1 MIVAP
6 PARHVGWLLGAAAVA
21 ASAAVQWPALGNSF
35 RHDDFLLFY
44 QAANLPVADFLL
56 HTHGGHL
63 LMTRNAI
70 HLACTTLFGL
80 EPLPYMAL
88 GLATHLANVALLFVL
103 VSRLAGRPAV
113 AALAAGLWGMSP
125 VNQSS
130 VSWPT
135 AYGNVVATMLVLAV
149 AVGLAGVVA
158 RRRPPGALAPLGWA
172 TGLLVAATCFGTGV
186 AATVAAPA
194 MAWLVVPPEAGRR
207 RIVVTLGAATAVLVV
222 AYAIL
227 RPPHTESAVDLARLP
242 PLYVAQLFGS
252 LVSFGVSALLLGP
265 LATNTD
271 VGVALGP
278 LRGQP
283 LDAILP
289 VVSAFAA
296 ASALA
301 AVALLSRA
309 PREARR
315 HALAFALLACAAYGL
330 VAVARWQVTPMV
342 GLAWMGAVVRYHYLP
357 TAALA
362 VVLALSL
369 GALASRLAPAHAA
382 GNRSGAAARPGAA
395 WGAPVAV
402 LLALALAIAPFRS
415 AARRVDFQFSAGSQ
429 QLLDRAR
436 AAIDAALAAGGAD
449 GAPRKLRNADFGGVA
464 MIHLFLEPAG
474 FPGLAAVYVLSHPAR
489 DDAGVLF
496 VEDDEA
502 LVRLVREQPRSRIAR
517 LLVTPAEAGGDG
529 QPIATTP

>member
-194 MAWLVVPPEAGRR
+194 MAWLVVQPEAGRR

-252 LVSFGVSALLLGP
+252 LVSFACRPCSWARSRRTPTSASHWGL
-265 LATNTD
+265 
-271 VGVALGP
+271 
-278 LRGQP
+278 
-283 LDAILP
+283 
-289 VVSAFAA
+289 SA
-296 ASALA
+296 ASPWTRSSPSSRRSPPRAPSPPWRC
-301 AVALLSRA
+301 SRA
-309 PREARR
+309 RPAKRGAMRSPSRCSRARR
-315 HALAFALLACAAYGL
+315 
-330 VAVARWQVTPMV
+330 
-342 GLAWMGAVVRYHYLP
+342 
-357 TAALA
+357 TA
-362 VVLALSL
+362 SSP
-369 GALASRLAPAHAA
+369 SRA
-382 GNRSGAAARPGAA
+382 GR
-395 WGAPVAV
+395 
-402 LLALALAIAPFRS
+402 
-415 AARRVDFQFSAGSQ
+415 
-429 QLLDRAR
+429 
-436 AAIDAALAAGGAD
+436 
-449 GAPRKLRNADFGGVA
+449 
-464 MIHLFLEPAG
+464 
-474 FPGLAAVYVLSHPAR
+474 
-489 DDAGVLF
+489 
-496 VEDDEA
+496 
-502 LVRLVREQPRSRIAR
+502 
-517 LLVTPAEAGGDG
+517 
-529 QPIATTP
+529 